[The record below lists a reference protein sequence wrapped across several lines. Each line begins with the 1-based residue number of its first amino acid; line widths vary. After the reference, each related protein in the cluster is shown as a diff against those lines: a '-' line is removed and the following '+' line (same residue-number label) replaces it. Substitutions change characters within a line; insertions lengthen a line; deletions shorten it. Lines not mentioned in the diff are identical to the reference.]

1 MESKDNYIVKRT
13 RNGTGAYFFYK
24 NGTLHREAGPAI
36 VTLSNREHF
45 LQLGDENLY
54 KEEHVNRDLPN
65 GYSYEYIQEE
75 EIIDGRLTQVSSIP
89 IFYLNGQPYTEKEFN
104 KIKLTLELK
113 KELNNELLSPTTY
126 VKKAKV

>member
-13 RNGTGAYFFYK
+13 RNGTGACFFYK

-45 LQLGDENLY
+45 LQLGDEELY
-54 KEEHVNRDLPN
+54 KEEHISTDFPD
-65 GYSYEYIQEE
+65 GYSYEYLQQE
-75 EIIDGRLTQVSSIP
+75 EIIDGHLAKFTTIP
-89 IFYLNGQPYTEKEFN
+89 IFYLNGQPYTEEEFN

-113 KELNNELLSPTTY
+113 NELNNELLSSTNS